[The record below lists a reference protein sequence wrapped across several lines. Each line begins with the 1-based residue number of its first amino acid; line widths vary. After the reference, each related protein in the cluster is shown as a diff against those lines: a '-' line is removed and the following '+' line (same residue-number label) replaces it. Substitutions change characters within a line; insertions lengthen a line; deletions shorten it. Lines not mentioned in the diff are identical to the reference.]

1 MKPRGLKSDPSSKS
15 SAIVKSF
22 QSQDYDKLLK
32 SGKFADEQFV
42 PSNKSI
48 YTKNQEIASETL
60 PEIPSF
66 LQQTNKSK
74 FLSQLALAVK
84 SGKYSWKRLS
94 ELFNIKELNIMKEP
108 INEDVIQGELGNCY
122 FLSALQA
129 MSEKP
134 ERIKKLVGKNKI
146 NENNVYNANVF
157 IHGKP
162 VTIVMDDFF
171 PIIESENKLAF
182 SNINPETKNIWP
194 LILEKAYAKANG
206 CYEDTIAGN
215 CSDAFRFLTPAPVE
229 TFYHDPEDKSI
240 FEKIQKYLAKGFIV
254 MSDITSTFGTNLEQ
268 LAKMGL
274 ITNHAYSVIDTV
286 VLTQSNG
293 NEIKLLKIKNN
304 WGTNEWLGD
313 WSDGSY
319 KWTDEFKKKVGLVE
333 KQDGIFWMSLEDFI
347 QFYTTTHVCHYHDEF
362 EYVSQKFPVLN
373 DQAFQI
379 AKVFVPKESKGYF
392 LVNLKTTKIYK
403 NKKNL
408 ENFQNPFV
416 QINVFREDKDEFEY
430 IGSDSG
436 RQDRFF
442 IECENMQPG
451 SYYIAVTFPKKEEKF
466 DMTSGFISS
475 KFNKLS
481 FTVGVYSSFFN
492 LKIELANDN
501 ERNSIYDFIYKIV
514 EQMAHENKNVKDRYN
529 FTNEGENSTYRIIK
543 FDNDNN
549 FGFGY
554 IFYENNSDAFLRE
567 RIKITNL
574 VNCNIIPVLKKGKF
588 NIEKNENKS
597 NEEIEYED
605 DSTRLAMENLKNT
618 TLDSTAEIVDVDPDH
633 PLNEKNPAI
642 IQFNVAP
649 HSSCVVFLQKSDIE
663 SDLDMIS
670 DICFDYLPTL
680 LLSEQKF
687 KSKKYRLR
695 YNNKPV
701 EIFEC
706 ITEHNTGVFF
716 LYKNRSSEF
725 RVKVT
730 AKFNKI
736 DNLYLQILSQ
746 DLKTIKHLPLRLC
759 VEGQFRD
766 DAKSKEVSITVEPR
780 EVGFFGL
787 SCIDAFQKFSYSCN
801 FDYHFS
807 LAKAPEN
814 LQTIEDLEKFN
825 NENNSDGIKKEEVIE

>member
-1 MKPRGLKSDPSSKS
+1 MKTRGFKTDQPSNS
-15 SAIVKSF
+15 SQVKSF
-22 QSQDYDKLLK
+22 KSQDYDKLIK
-32 SGKFADEQFV
+32 SGKFADDLFT
-42 PSNKSI
+42 PSQKSL
-48 YTKNQEIASETL
+48 YTRNQEIASESL

-74 FLSQLALAVK
+74 FLSQLALRAK

-108 INEDVIQGELGNCY
+108 IDKDIIQGDLGDCY

-129 MSEKP
+129 LSEKP
-134 ERIKKLVGKNKI
+134 ERIKKLVQKNKI
-146 NENNVYNANVF
+146 NDSNIYQANAF
-157 IHGKP
+157 INGKP
-162 VTIVMDDFF
+162 VSIVMDDFF

-182 SNINPETKNIWP
+182 AGINPESKNIWP
-194 LILEKAYAKANG
+194 LIIEKAYAKANG
-206 CYEDTIAGN
+206 SYEDIVSGN

-229 TFYHDPEDKSI
+229 TIYHDFEDKTI
-240 FEKIQKYLAKGFIV
+240 FEKIQNYLAKGFLV
-254 MSDITSTFGTNLEQ
+254 MCDITNTDNTNLDA

-274 ITNHAYSVIDTV
+274 VTNHAYSVVDAV
-286 VLTQSNG
+286 VLKQNFG
-293 NEIKLLKIKNN
+293 EIKLLKIKNI

-333 KQDGIFWMSLEDFI
+333 KEDGVFWMSLDDYV
-347 QFYTTTHVCHYHDEF
+347 QFYTTTHVCHYHDDY
-362 EYVSQKFPVLN
+362 EYISQKFPVQN
-373 DQAFQI
+373 DLAFQI
-379 AKVFVPKESKGYF
+379 AKVFVLKESKGYF
-392 LVNLKTTKIYK
+392 MVNLKTTKIYK

-408 ENFQNPFV
+408 EQFQNPFV
-416 QINVFREDKDEFEY
+416 QINVFRQDKDEFEY
-430 IGSDSG
+430 VGSDSG
-436 RQDRFF
+436 RQDQFF

-451 SYYIAVTFPKKEEKF
+451 SYYIAITFPKKEEKF
-466 DMTSGFISS
+466 DMTSGFVSS

-481 FTVGVYSSFFN
+481 VNVGVYSSFFN

-501 ERNSIYDFIYKIV
+501 ERNAIYDFVYKIV
-514 EQMAHENKNVKDRYN
+514 QQLANDNKENRYN
-529 FTNEGENSTYRIIK
+529 FTNEGENSSFRIIK

-549 FGFGY
+549 NGFGY
-554 IFYENNSDAFLRE
+554 IFYENNSEAYLRE

-588 NIEKNENKS
+588 NIEKKEDKG

-605 DSTRLAMENLKNT
+605 DSTRLAMDSLKDT
-618 TLDSTAEIVDVDPDH
+618 SLDSTAEIIDADPDH
-633 PLNEKNPAI
+633 PLSDKNPAI

-649 HSSCVVFLQKSDIE
+649 HSTCVVFLQKSDTE

-670 DICFDYLPTL
+670 DICFDYLPNL

-687 KSKKYRLR
+687 KSKKFRLR

-716 LYKNRSSEF
+716 LYKNRTSEF

-730 AKFNKI
+730 AKFNKT

-746 DLKTIKHLPLRLC
+746 DLKTIKYLPLRLY

-766 DAKSKEVSITVEPR
+766 DDKSREVSITVEPR

-787 SCIDAFQKFSYSCN
+787 TCVDAFQKFSYSCN

-814 LQTIEDLEKFN
+814 LQTVEDYEKFN
-825 NENNSDGIKKEEVIE
+825 EINNNNNSDGIKKDEILE